1 MGVTRYRLPDEA
13 LRGEALPDKAAIRRG
28 KPCDKPGT
36 MGPGQPKLAQ
46 SGPGDIAQ
54 SLSKLQHALELVQRA
69 LRDLQVPSE
78 LPRPGLSCTLG
89 DVQGDAV
96 RGAPPLRAKRERLIT
111 RECRDGVTRQD
122 RESLRLLPCD
132 EFPEVTHLEN
142 VGRNVGRAS
151 SFSRRSTPLFRG
163 AVPGNAS
170 SGTGNALLA

>member
-28 KPCDKPGT
+28 KPWDQPGQ

-78 LPRPGLSCTLG
+78 LPRAGLSCTLS

-122 RESLRLLPCD
+122 RES
-132 EFPEVTHLEN
+132 
-142 VGRNVGRAS
+142 RAS

-170 SGTGNALLA
+170 SGTGNALFAQRLSDI